1 MRRRDRL
8 MWGLPQGAA
17 RSYRGRKIASATAA
31 RKLSAGLR
39 PVAELQR
46 LDKWLW
52 FARFFKSR
60 TLAGKACNG
69 AKVRINGQIAAKA
82 AATVKIDDVLT
93 FPRGHHIRV
102 VKILDLGQ
110 RRGPAPEAQ
119 ALYEDLAPPE
129 ASRPPEDNDAAMAR
143 RDAGAGRPTKRDR
156 RAVDRLRDR

>member
-1 MRRRDRL
+1 M
-8 MWGLPQGAA
+8 
-17 RSYRGRKIASATAA
+17 
-31 RKLSAGLR
+31 AG
-39 PVAELQR
+39 LQR

-82 AATVKIDDVLT
+82 AAAVQVDDVLT

-102 VKILDLGQ
+102 IKILALGQ
-110 RRGPAPEAQ
+110 RRGPAPEAR

-129 ASRPPEDNDAAMAR
+129 AARKAGGDAAAGR
-143 RDAGAGRPTKRDR
+143 REAGAGRPTKRER
-156 RAVDRLRDR
+156 RAVDRLLDR